1 MKATEHEQ
9 SIEYIILYLL
19 IGMMEGVIASGTTYF
34 ISKLNRE
41 I

>member
-9 SIEYIILYLL
+9 SIEYIILL
-19 IGMMEGVIASGTTYF
+19 IGMMEGVIASGTPYF

-41 I
+41 K